1 MLNKKN
7 RDPLGG
13 LTGYQIDK
21 LTADICHVAIVMNIV
36 INMIMLFVFVLNLI
50 YYRLYN
56 TYTK

>member
-1 MLNKKN
+1 MRAVCSIKKL
-7 RDPLGG
+7 DPLVG

-50 YYRLYN
+50 YYRL
-56 TYTK
+56 